1 MAGWAARRNPG
12 LTADDDT
19 LMSDIM
25 ENDMAFKRLV
35 DGFTAFRTQYYP
47 QHLELYEKL
56 ASEGQSPKI
65 LIVGCS
71 DARVDPAILTQT
83 QPGDLFVIRNVGA
96 IVPPIQRDHQFH
108 GTSSAME
115 FAVRALEVEHIV
127 ILGHAL
133 CGALG
138 ALIEGR
144 DSPFAHYDFLFN
156 WVRIAQPAK
165 TAVLEAIGQAPVDY
179 RRRAIEQ
186 ASVLNTVANLMTF
199 DWLVERVQAG
209 KLSVHAWYFDL
220 TVAQLWSFDPKA
232 EQFQKVDGSK
242 LPVAAVQ
249 AAADVERSRSY
260 MPRFV
265 EVAKAG
271 F

>member
-1 MAGWAARRNPG
+1 
-12 LTADDDT
+12 
-19 LMSDIM
+19 MSEKDL
-25 ENDMAFKRLV
+25 AFKRLV
-35 DGFTAFRTQYYP
+35 DGFTEFRTQYYP
-47 QHLELYEKL
+47 QHRALYDKL
-56 ASEGQSPKI
+56 ASDGQAPKI

-127 ILGHAL
+127 VLGHAL

-144 DSPFAHYDFLFN
+144 DSPLAHYDFLFN

-165 TAVLEAIGQAPVDY
+165 TAVLAAMPDAPVDY
-179 RRRAIEQ
+179 RRRTIEQ

-209 KLSVHAWYFDL
+209 KLSVHGWYFDL
-220 TVAQLWSFDPKA
+220 TAAQLWSFDPPSGMFK
-232 EQFQKVDGSK
+232 QVDGESMPK
-242 LPVAAVQ
+242 PSVAAI
-249 AAADVERSRSY
+249 AGHDTDSAKNYLS
-260 MPRFV
+260 RFV
-265 EVAKAG
+265 EVSKAG